1 MRQLVYSIRY
11 SVVQI
16 TSSLSNITYFLVR
29 TTLIYYD
36 TKYLV
41 HFTMLYMGST
51 NCSNDSRKHDDMWLG
66 GAVIRGAL
74 ISYLPVNDTYTP
86 TTEILL
92 GLKF

>member
-1 MRQLVYSIRY
+1 
-11 SVVQI
+11 
-16 TSSLSNITYFLVR
+16 
-29 TTLIYYD
+29 
-36 TKYLV
+36 
-41 HFTMLYMGST
+41 
-51 NCSNDSRKHDDMWLG
+51 MWLG